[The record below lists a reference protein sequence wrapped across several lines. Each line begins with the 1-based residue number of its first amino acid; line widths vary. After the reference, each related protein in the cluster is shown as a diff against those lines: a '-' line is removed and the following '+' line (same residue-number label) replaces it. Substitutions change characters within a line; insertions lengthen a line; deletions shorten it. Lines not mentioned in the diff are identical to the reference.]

1 MAAALYFAMGPA
13 SWWLLARWQQKLP
26 AIAGL
31 VALGV
36 LVYLGL
42 LYAFGLRWRDF
53 ARHESS

>member
-1 MAAALYFAMGPA
+1 MAAVLYYAMGPA
-13 SWWLLARWQQKLP
+13 AWWLSAHWRQKVP
-26 AIAGL
+26 AVAGL

-53 ARHESS
+53 SRQEPS